1 MNMKA
6 ILYTAAVAV
15 AVIAIL
21 KTTSLE
27 DKLDLGR
34 LLGGKGA

>member
-15 AVIAIL
+15 AVLIVL
-21 KTTSLE
+21 KTTGLE

-34 LLGGKGA
+34 LIGKGA